1 MANNEGAAP
10 DSENNQAQTLIERA
24 SQQFDFF
31 AMQLPLVIK
40 ARIEAFMKKGFR
52 AVLIEDPEAAP
63 AEEKWFNHLLMAC
76 GVSVALLKMT
86 GPPIKENE
94 KAMVDK
100 RLSAK

>member
-10 DSENNQAQTLIERA
+10 DSETNQAQNQIERA
-24 SQQFDFF
+24 SQQLDFF

-63 AEEKWFNHLLMAC
+63 AEEK
-76 GVSVALLKMT
+76 
-86 GPPIKENE
+86 
-94 KAMVDK
+94 MVRSLTDGL
-100 RLSAK
+100 RSIGSAFEDDRAAYQRERKGDGK